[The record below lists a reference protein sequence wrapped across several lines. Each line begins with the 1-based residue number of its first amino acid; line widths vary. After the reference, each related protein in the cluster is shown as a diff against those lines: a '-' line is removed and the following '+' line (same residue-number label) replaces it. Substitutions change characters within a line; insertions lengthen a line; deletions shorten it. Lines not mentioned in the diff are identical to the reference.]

1 MSTSRDAILATIAK
15 RLGRGPLDEAA
26 REVLRARLRGHAP
39 GLIPARAQV
48 SHALQ
53 LALFQEQA
61 EAVSASVERLDSMAD
76 VPGAVADYLAR
87 HNLASEVVMAPDA
100 SLDVCPWDAK
110 PTLHIRRGATV
121 GDDLVAVTGAFAG
134 IAETGS
140 LMMLSGPETPTTLNF
155 LPDNHIVVL
164 RAEQIMGTYEEGWT
178 LLRKTGA
185 MPRNV
190 NFVTGP
196 SRTADIEQKMQLGA
210 HGPRRLHV
218 VIVGP
223 ASEDE

>member
-26 REVLRARLRGHAP
+26 REGLRARLRGHAP

-61 EAVSASVERLDSMAD
+61 EAVSASVERLDSMTD

-87 HNLASEVVMAPDA
+87 HNLPSEVVMAPDA
-100 SLDVCPWDAK
+100 SLDVCPWNAR
-110 PTLHIRRGATV
+110 PTLQIRRGVTA

-164 RAEQIMGTYEEGWT
+164 RAEQVMGTYEEGWT
-178 LLRKTGA
+178 LLRKAGA

-196 SRTADIEQKMQLGA
+196 SRTADIEQKIQLGA

-223 ASEDE
+223 AAEDE

>member
-1 MSTSRDAILATIAK
+1 MNDSRAAILATIAK

-26 REVLRARLRGHAP
+26 RKSLRARLRGHAP
-39 GLIPARAQV
+39 GLIPARAQLP
-48 SHALQ
+48 HDEQ

-61 EAVSASVERLDSMAD
+61 EAVATTVERLDANSD

-87 HNLASEVVMAPDA
+87 HNLPSEVVMAPDP
-100 SLDVCPWDAK
+100 SLDGYPWGDK
-110 PTLHIRRGATV
+110 PTLQIRRGVTA

-140 LMMLSGPETPTTLNF
+140 LMMLSGPDTPTTLNY

-164 RAEQIMGTYEEGWT
+164 RAEQVMGTYEEGWI
-178 LLRKTGA
+178 LLRSAGA

-196 SRTADIEQKMQLGA
+196 SRTADIEQKTQLGA
-210 HGPRRLHV
+210 HGPRRLHI
-218 VIVGP
+218 VIVDP
-223 ASEDE
+223 AQEDK

>member
-1 MSTSRDAILATIAK
+1 MSSSRDAILATIAK
-15 RLGRGPLDEAA
+15 RLGRGPLDETA
-26 REVLRARLRGHAP
+26 REGLRARLRGHAP

-48 SHALQ
+48 PHAEQ
-53 LALFQEQA
+53 LVLFQEQA
-61 EAVSASVERLDSMAD
+61 EAVAASVERIGGMAD
-76 VPGAVADYLAR
+76 VPGAVTDYLAR
-87 HNLASEVVMAPDA
+87 HNLPSEVVMAPDA
-100 SLDVCPWDAK
+100 SLDAYPWDDK
-110 PTLHIRRGATV
+110 PTLQIRRGATA
-121 GDDLVAVTGAFAG
+121 GDDLVAVSGAFAG

-164 RAEQIMGTYEEGWT
+164 RAEQVMGTYEEGWA
-178 LLRKTGA
+178 LLRQSGP

-196 SRTADIEQKMQLGA
+196 SRTADIEQKIQLGA

-223 ASEDE
+223 AAEDE

>member
-15 RLGRGPLDEAA
+15 RLGRGALDEAA
-26 REVLRARLRGHAP
+26 REALRARLRDHAP

-48 SHALQ
+48 PHAEQ

-61 EAVSASVERLDSMAD
+61 EAVKATVERLDAMAD

-87 HNLASEVVMAPDA
+87 HNLPSEVVMAPDP
-100 SLDVCPWDAK
+100 SLDACPWGDK
-110 PTLHIRRGATV
+110 PTLQIRRGATA
-121 GDDLVAVTGAFAG
+121 GDDLAAVTGAFAG
-134 IAETGS
+134 VAETGS

-164 RAEQIMGTYEEGWT
+164 RAEQVMGTYEEGWT
-178 LLRKTGA
+178 LLRKAGA

-196 SRTADIEQKMQLGA
+196 SRTADIEQKIQLGA

-223 ASEDE
+223 AAEDE